1 MLERSFD
8 WKRLRLLHAIGL
20 LLGAMVGITLGLLGA
35 GTYSLLIPSLLTTL
49 PFIFDL
55 FVVNKWRP
63 SWQWSWG
70 AYAPAFRFGFTRM
83 GSGICETLRNV
94 SLTAAITSFWG
105 FAALGIFNRAI
116 GLAQMLCTKFAS
128 QLMTSIYPVLTRL
141 ESANRDPATIGA
153 LILRVVLWSAMPI
166 AAVFA
171 FQADALVDLIYGP
184 RWESVVVLLPV
195 GGIWGTLSA
204 LNITFYRLLLARNK
218 QSQCFKMDLF
228 ALVGSIALIV
238 WVLPHGPLLLLKGL
252 AVILAIQSIISLRLL
267 ITAKGLRFRGFIDA
281 VIPASCGLLIGISV
295 AHGAIYLLG
304 SGVSAWIKTDLW
316 ILLFVICYLAAIRI
330 FFSKLTRQLC
340 DVVPL
345 GSYIRRGL
353 LFSSNH
359 HSN

>member
-1 MLERSFD
+1 
-8 WKRLRLLHAIGL
+8 
-20 LLGAMVGITLGLLGA
+20 
-35 GTYSLLIPSLLTTL
+35 LLTTL